1 LKRFISSKVSLGL
14 VLAAC
19 CSLGMASN
27 AFATALAGDT
37 NVESYGDTVSGI
49 GEAFGYQATASG
61 TAKSISVYLTSHVG
75 ATVGLY
81 ATPICGETPC
91 GYPGA
96 LLDSGSVSTNKAG
109 WVKVPLSGGG
119 ISVNQYTR
127 YWIDLAPNSGSST
140 TGFKDAGFNQGGSTL
155 DWTSLSYTLDSPFA
169 KDDQFDSAPASAYVS
184 DQ

>member
-61 TAKSISVYLTSHVG
+61 TAKSISVYLTSRSGV
-75 ATVGLY
+75 TVGLY

-91 GYPGA
+91 NYPGA
-96 LLDSGSVSTNKAG
+96 LLDSGSVSTNRAG
-109 WVKVPLSGGG
+109 WVKIPLSGGG
-119 ISVNQYTR
+119 ISVNQFTR
-127 YWIDLAPNSGSST
+127 YWIDLAANSGSST
-140 TGFKDAGFNQGGSTL
+140 IAFQDNNNQGGSTL
-155 DWTSLSYTLDSPFA
+155 DWTGLSNTLANPFA
-169 KDDQFDSAPASAYVS
+169 KDTQWDSGPASAYVS
-184 DQ
+184 DL